1 MGTPYGCG
9 QAARI
14 SADMPAAG
22 AFSKYFQLL
31 SGLGP
36 LIE

>member
-14 SADMPAAG
+14 SADMPATKV
-22 AFSKYFQLL
+22 FCRI
-31 SGLGP
+31 SGLRP